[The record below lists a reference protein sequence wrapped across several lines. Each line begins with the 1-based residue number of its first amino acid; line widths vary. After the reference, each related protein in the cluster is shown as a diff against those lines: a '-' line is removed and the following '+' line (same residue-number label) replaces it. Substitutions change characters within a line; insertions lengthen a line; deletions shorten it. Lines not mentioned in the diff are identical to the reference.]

1 MTPELQ
7 RYYENRFVM
16 MPRQNWRGLLE
27 NISLMVTS
35 LNNVVTIQDEK
46 DLQFNRG
53 GLSNLNWLRTLR

>member
-27 NISLMVTS
+27 NINLMVTS